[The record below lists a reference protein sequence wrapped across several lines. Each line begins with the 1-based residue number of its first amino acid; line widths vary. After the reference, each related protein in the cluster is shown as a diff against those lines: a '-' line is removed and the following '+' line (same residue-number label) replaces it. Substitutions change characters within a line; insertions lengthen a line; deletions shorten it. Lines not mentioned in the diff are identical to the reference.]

1 MRKRWPE
8 TSSGTTPNCSPPEP
22 LPVLWLLS
30 IPGGSVTLRD
40 AHTGTC
46 QVVQLQ
52 SLKIAAVAAA

>member
-1 MRKRWPE
+1 
-8 TSSGTTPNCSPPEP
+8 
-22 LPVLWLLS
+22 VLWLLS

-40 AHTGTC
+40 ARTGTC